1 MLCPE
6 RFSKFL
12 EDNNFTYFS
21 GVPDS
26 FLAPLLNA
34 IPNKKVSPN
43 EGSAIAHG
51 VGYHLATGK
60 TPIIYMQNSGLGN
73 AINPLTSLASKDTYS
88 IPMLLIIGWR
98 GANDIKDEPQHQT
111 MGKNLEN
118 FLKAANIEFE
128 VLSLEE
134 STAKDQIIRL
144 VAQARKTSSPK
155 ALLVRKNS
163 FSLKDNK
170 NIESN
175 GNSLSRKEVI
185 HSILN
190 QIEDDD
196 KILAT
201 TGHTSRELMSLNKKK
216 ESSFFNIGAMGH
228 VSQLALGLT
237 ESSEKRFICLDGEG
251 SLIMHLGNLIPLI
264 ESSPDNLTY
273 IVFNNFCH
281 LSVGG
286 QKTAWKNQKVSDYF
300 SHFTLIKGE
309 NDLQLLETHL
319 KEKKQGGFF
328 EVLVNNK
335 KEKDLPRPTLS
346 PKELKDLFI
355 KDLH

>member
-12 EDNNFTYFS
+12 EDKDLKYYN

-26 FLAPLLNA
+26 FLAPLLKA
-34 IPNKKVSPN
+34 LPNKKVSPN

-51 VGYHLATGK
+51 AGYHLATGK
-60 TPIIYMQNSGLGN
+60 IPIIYMQNSGLGN
-73 AINPLTSLASKDTYS
+73 AINPLTSLANKNTYA

-98 GANDIKDEPQHQT
+98 GSNDINDEPQHQT
-111 MGKNLEN
+111 MGENLEI

-128 VLSLEE
+128 ILSLEE
-134 STAKDQIIRL
+134 NIAKEQLTRL
-144 VAQARKTSSPK
+144 LTQAKKTSSPI
-155 ALLVRKNS
+155 ALLVKKNS
-163 FSLKDNK
+163 FASK
-170 NIESN
+170 NDDQLESN
-175 GNSLSRKEVI
+175 GNKLFRKDVI
-185 HSILN
+185 ESILK
-190 QIEDDD
+190 QISAKD

-201 TGHTSRELMSLNKKK
+201 TGHTSRELMSLIKKM

-228 VSQLALGLT
+228 LSQIALGLV
-237 ESSEKRFICLDGEG
+237 ESSEKHFICLDGEG

-264 ESSPDNLTY
+264 ESSPKNLTY

-286 QKTAWKNQKVSDYF
+286 QETAWRNKKVSDYF
-300 SHFTLIKGE
+300 SHFTLIKDV
-309 NDLQLLETHL
+309 NDLQLLETHF

-328 EVLVNNK
+328 EILVSNNK
-335 KEKDLPRPTLS
+335 EKNLPRPTLS